1 MQLVV
6 YTFLPNEIYRNG
18 FLVSCITFIMRIGK
32 IKFDNSIRYKYE
44 DKSGEAEN
52 GKLVNKDENKN
63 NSLENQK
70 INQVKDLNLINN
82 VC

>member
-1 MQLVV
+1 
-6 YTFLPNEIYRNG
+6 
-18 FLVSCITFIMRIGK
+18 MRIGK

-70 INQVKDLNLINN
+70 LKNKSGKGFKLNK
-82 VC
+82 